1 MTVPSGAYVYVNGE
15 YRSEDEAYVSVF
27 DHGFLYG
34 DGVFDTMIVY
44 NGRIF
49 GFDEHIDR
57 LYMSAAAIRLNI
69 PLAKEQMKNAT
80 VETIKKNQTRD
91 AYVKIYVS
99 RGKGVPFLDP
109 TLCEKPTIVIM
120 VIVGQAK
127 KIFDT
132 PYPEGGL
139 RVFVPSIRKIPSV
152 CLDARVKSLQYL
164 NSILAKMEAK
174 EAGADD
180 AILLDTNGFVTEG
193 TAENV
198 FVVSRGVL
206 RTPPVIN
213 TLDGITR
220 RTIIKMAD
228 KENIKVV
235 VENLTLYDLYV
246 ADEAFFA
253 ATAGGTVPIG
263 EINGRR
269 ISTECPGPL
278 TRKMHDLY
286 LEELSKGAL
295 VC

>member
-1 MTVPSGAYVYVNGE
+1 MTMPGGAYVYVNGE
-15 YRSEDEAYVSVF
+15 YRSEDMANISVF

-34 DGVFDTMIVY
+34 DGVFDTMIVH

-49 GFDEHIDR
+49 EFDEHVDR
-57 LYMSAAAIRLNI
+57 LYMSAAAIKIKI
-69 PLAKEQMKNAT
+69 PLTKEEMRNAT

-99 RGKGVPFLDP
+99 RGKGLPFLDA

-164 NSILAKMEAK
+164 NSVLAKMEAK

-198 FVVSRGVL
+198 FIVTKGVL
-206 RTPPVIN
+206 RSPPVTN
-213 TLDGITR
+213 TLDGVTR
-220 RTIIKMAD
+220 RTIIKLAD
-228 KENIKVV
+228 RENINVV
-235 VENLTLYDLYV
+235 VENLTVYDLYV
-246 ADEAFFA
+246 ADEAFFT

-269 ISTECPGPL
+269 IGTEWPGPL
-278 TRKMHDLY
+278 TRRMHDLY
-286 LEELSKGAL
+286 LEELSKGVL